1 MISRPWMLAAL
12 LCYGAT
18 FAATPAST
26 AKSQYNAEAKK
37 ASVQYEADKKVCT
50 DEQDAD
56 ARLQCRRDAKSAY
69 DQALLKAKA
78 SMNAAATRQPAAVA
92 CAGCGTVSAV
102 SVVEKEGEGTPLGM
116 IAGGVGGAIL
126 GHQVGGGIGKDLA
139 TVAGAVGG
147 AYAGKKIE
155 EKVRTHTVWNV
166 TVQYPDN
173 SKRNFEFKEDPHYK
187 AGDLV
192 KNAGEGITRR

>member
-1 MISRPWMLAAL
+1 MISRHWILAAL
-12 LCYGAT
+12 LCSGAA
-18 FAATPAST
+18 FAATPLSA
-26 AKSQYNAEAKK
+26 AKAQYNADAKK
-37 ASVQYEADKKVCT
+37 AATQYEADKKVCA
-50 DEQDAD
+50 DEKEAN
-56 ARLQCRRDAKSAY
+56 ARLQCRHDAKTVY
-69 DQALLKAKA
+69 DQAMLKAKT
-78 SMNAAATRQPAAVA
+78 SMNTVAGAQPTEAA

-102 SVVEKEGEGTPLGM
+102 SVIKKDGEGSAVGM

-139 TVAGAVGG
+139 TIAGAAGG

-155 EKVRTHTVWNV
+155 EKVRAHTVWNV

-173 SKRNFEFKEDPHYK
+173 SKRTFEFKEDPKYQ

-192 KNAGEGITRR
+192 KNVGNSIARR